1 MKRYNSGE
9 GCWIFVGAVLPM
21 ALAVLGAG
29 LFFFLLLGAP
39 GFVACVIGLL
49 VYLWYV
55 FKP

>member
-9 GCWIFVGAVLPM
+9 GWWIFIGAVLPM
-21 ALAVLGAG
+21 ALAVLIAG
-29 LFFFLLLGAP
+29 LFLLQLLGAP
-39 GFVACVIGLL
+39 VFVACVIGLL